1 MNKLQCSIFRGGTS
15 KGVFIREE
23 NLPQD
28 KEKWDDILLSV
39 MGSPDIRQIDGLGG
53 ATSTT
58 SKVAIISKS
67 DKEDYD
73 VNYTFAQVSIDKAIV
88 SYKGN
93 CGNISSAVVIV
104 FIRPL

>member
-39 MGSPDIRQIDGLGG
+39 NG
-53 ATSTT
+53 
-58 SKVAIISKS
+58 KS
-67 DKEDYD
+67 
-73 VNYTFAQVSIDKAIV
+73 
-88 SYKGN
+88 
-93 CGNISSAVVIV
+93 
-104 FIRPL
+104 